1 MDDLLYII
9 IIMTGFKNDASEIFS
24 VTHGCQDNLGS
35 VVHNSTDAHSSV
47 HLYCTVAAIATLSM
61 GLQRRQSL

>member
-24 VTHGCQDNLGS
+24 VTHGRQDNLGS

-47 HLYCTVAAIATLSM
+47 HLYCTVAAIATLPM